1 MLFCLKEFQ
10 NVSHFLQ
17 FSKRLEDMN
26 WTIDKQ
32 LLKDRVLFYE
42 NVELFKELKREYI
55 EKNISFF
62 MLKDEEVI
70 TWLDTLLLLRRVI
83 LNLFQRG
90 MMVEETKIIMEYPF
104 VLGNQMRSDYL
115 IVFKQSVVILEF
127 GMFNQDEKRKE
138 ERYTKKVQE
147 NIGHRHLLANL
158 TNIDIYTYVMMY
170 RPEFDFISHQ
180 RLKEHYSHNEVVVD
194 NLATFLEIVI
204 KKQLNKDAYY
214 QLQYLEKYR
223 V

>member
-1 MLFCLKEFQ
+1 MLFCLKEFHT
-10 NVSHFLQ
+10 VSQFLQ
-17 FSKRLEDMN
+17 FSKRLEDLN

-32 LLKDRVLFYE
+32 LLKDRVTFYE
-42 NVELFKELKREYI
+42 NVSLFIELKKEYI
-55 EKNISFF
+55 DKKISIFT
-62 MLKDEEVI
+62 LKDEEVI
-70 TWLDTLLLLRRVI
+70 TWLDTMLLLRRVM
-83 LNLFQRG
+83 LVLFQRG
-90 MMVEETKIIMEYPF
+90 MMHEEIKIIMEYPF

-158 TNIDIYTYVMMY
+158 TNIDIYTYVLMY
-170 RPEFDFISHQ
+170 RPEFDFVSHQ
-180 RLKEHYSHNEVVVD
+180 ILKEHYHHNQGVVD

-204 KKQLNKDAYY
+204 KKQVNKDAYY
-214 QLQYLEKYR
+214 QLKHLEMYR
-223 V
+223 